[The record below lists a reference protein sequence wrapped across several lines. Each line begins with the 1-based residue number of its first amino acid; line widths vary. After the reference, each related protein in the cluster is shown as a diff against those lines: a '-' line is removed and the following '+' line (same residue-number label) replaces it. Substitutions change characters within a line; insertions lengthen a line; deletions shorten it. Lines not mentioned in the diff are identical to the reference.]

1 MKTITIASAAHG
13 ASPREI
19 KVRRRL
25 NRAIKRAFQVC
36 LVDSTTPACRDA
48 WMDVDELSNAL
59 YDIKVTR
66 PESVYDELC
75 REEPDHLEC
84 REYDV

>member
-1 MKTITIASAAHG
+1 MKTITIASHG

-19 KVRRRL
+19 NVRRRL

-59 YDIKVTR
+59 YDIKMTR
-66 PESVYDELC
+66 PKSVYEQLC
-75 REEPDHLEC
+75 REEPD
-84 REYDV
+84 DV